1 MQRLSLA
8 QQIAELEDVAPAD
21 FDPEDIE
28 TRGVDPEDEVIKDI
42 GAARSDYVDVG
53 PSALRKAHEK
63 ALEKLADPK
72 YEGIKTSRK
81 NLMIDSSE
89 SEDSESEDLD
99 NHVNEDDDVS
109 ESDTHAQT
117 IHDHEPPFSE
127 DEVDD
132 SSEHE
137 AGSSVDGDLIKG
149 PGLADS
155 QDNDLFSN
163 LRKTREEDRERGK
176 AISKQIALWDSLVDA
191 RIRLQKSVTAGNRL
205 PQLSQHGDSEAIQG
219 SLVKMLGQAQL
230 LSEELFNFQETLLSS
245 FDDIQL
251 PPRKRRRS
259 DAESSVSEYAETFR
273 EASSHFSSLQHAY
286 HPHLIQTLNNWS
298 SKIQAVAPSVLLP
311 SNRNAFSKSS
321 QHSKSAAQLVDETLA
336 DHSKVLARTRVY
348 RGKNE
353 RLGVKVAIEGEEGE
367 NEDPTVFDDTD
378 FYQQLLRD
386 VIDSRTGSGGGD
398 DWVTMQ
404 KQQKAKKKVDTKAS
418 KGRKLRYQVHEKLQN
433 FMVSIPVHS
442 GWHNEQIDEL
452 FASLLGKGFESA
464 MQGVGEVLDDDA
476 ETSPPNQVDP
486 ASIGGFRIFG

>member
-176 AISKQIALWDSLVDA
+176 AISKQI
-191 RIRLQKSVTAGNRL
+191 
-205 PQLSQHGDSEAIQG
+205 LSQHGDSEAIQG